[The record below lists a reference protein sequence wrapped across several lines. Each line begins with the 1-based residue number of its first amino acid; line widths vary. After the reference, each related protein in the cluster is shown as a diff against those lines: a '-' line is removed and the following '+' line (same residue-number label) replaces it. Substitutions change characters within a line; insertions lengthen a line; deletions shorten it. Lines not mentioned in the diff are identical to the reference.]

1 MVLPGAIVSRGIV
14 IDMVVDMA
22 LINVS
27 TDKELVFALRPTHS
41 GFVADPVGFLRGDFS
56 RLERLAY
63 LEEQRPTI
71 RLPACFSL
79 ILAMH
84 QQELRMC
91 RCMVA
96 KVRGHSA
103 QLLRVKG
110 IFKPLLHGLDNTF
123 VCGLLV
129 WLYVRCGRRQ
139 SSFLLWGKLSRST
152 I

>member
-1 MVLPGAIVSRGIV
+1 MELGIEDHGQIVFQAYPVRQPPQCKAGADEVVVLPGAIVSRGIV

-41 GFVADPVGFLRGDFS
+41 GLVADPVGFLRGDFS

-71 RLPACFSL
+71 RLPARFCL
-79 ILAMH
+79 VLAMH
-84 QQELRMC
+84 QQKLSMC

-96 KVRGHSA
+96 
-103 QLLRVKG
+103 
-110 IFKPLLHGLDNTF
+110 
-123 VCGLLV
+123 
-129 WLYVRCGRRQ
+129 
-139 SSFLLWGKLSRST
+139 
-152 I
+152 

>member
-71 RLPACFSL
+71 RLPARFGL
-79 ILAMH
+79 VLAVY

-91 RCMVA
+91 RGVVA
-96 KVRGHSA
+96 EVRGHRS
-103 QLLRVKG
+103 QLLRVKS
-110 IFKPLLHGLDNTF
+110 IFKPRLHGLDSAF
-123 VCGLLV
+123 VCCLFV
-129 WLYVRCGRRQ
+129 WLYVGCGRKQ
-139 SSFLLWGKLSRST
+139 SSFPLWDNLSQT
-152 I
+152 

>member
-27 TDKELVFALRPTHS
+27 TDKELEFALRPTHS

-63 LEEQRPTI
+63 LEEQRPTVS
-71 RLPACFSL
+71 LPPRFGL
-79 ILAMH
+79 VLAMY

-91 RCMVA
+91 RGMVA
-96 KVRGHSA
+96 EV
-103 QLLRVKG
+103 
-110 IFKPLLHGLDNTF
+110 
-123 VCGLLV
+123 
-129 WLYVRCGRRQ
+129 
-139 SSFLLWGKLSRST
+139 
-152 I
+152 